1 MTSKSPDFADT
12 CREVMGRLNAAHA
25 LLSSTATDDLTRAQ
39 VLCRGLALA
48 NIKGAREALDI
59 ARRADWNAE
68 AEARLTNAIRP
79 AEEQHRGPGEF

>member
-12 CREVMGRLNAAHA
+12 CREVMARLDAAHT
-25 LLSSTATDDLTRAQ
+25 LLSSTVTDDLSRAQ

-48 NIKGAREALDI
+48 NIKGALEALDI

-68 AEARLTNAIRP
+68 DEARLTNAIRLP
-79 AEEQHRGPGEF
+79 GEQRREPGEF

>member
-1 MTSKSPDFADT
+1 MACLD
-12 CREVMGRLNAAHA
+12 AAHT
-25 LLSSTATDDLTRAQ
+25 LLSSTVIDDLTRAQ

-68 AEARLTNAIRP
+68 DEARLTNAIRL
-79 AEEQHRGPGEF
+79 PGEQRREPSEF